1 MNAPAERRAKLL
13 QVAAGAA
20 FLALAVVIVLIVV
33 NASGGGDGGDT
44 NLEGADEINRS
55 LQGIPQQEMLLGDP
69 GAPVELVEF
78 GDLQCPYCAA
88 YAEEILP
95 PIIENQVKNG
105 QVKIEFRNFTII
117 GPESTDAAAAA
128 LAAGAQGRGWNFV
141 ELFYRNQGGEN
152 TGYAADESFLEAV
165 AEAAGVKDLG
175 RWNEDRTDLVAEVEE
190 INAEAQRLGL
200 EGTPSFAVRGPKT
213 DGLEV
218 IDTPG
223 STSALEE
230 AIEGAS

>member
-1 MNAPAERRAKLL
+1 MNAPADRRTKLL

-20 FLALAVVIVLIVV
+20 FLALAVVIVLIVL

-44 NLEGADEINRS
+44 NLEGASEVNRS
-55 LQGIPQQEMLLGDP
+55 LQGIPQQGMLLGDP
-69 GAPVELVEF
+69 KAPVELVEF

-88 YAEEILP
+88 YSEEILP
-95 PIIENQVKNG
+95 PIIEDQVKKG
-105 QVKIEFRNFTII
+105 KVKIDFRNFTII
-117 GPESTDAAAAA
+117 GPESTDAGAAA

-152 TGYAADESFLEAV
+152 TGYAADETFLEAV
-165 AEAAGVKDLG
+165 AEGAGVKDLG
-175 RWNEDRTDLVAEVEE
+175 RWNEDRADLVAEVKE
-190 INAEAQRLGL
+190 ISAEAQQLGP
-200 EGTPSFAVRGPKT
+200 EGTPTFAVRGPKT
-213 DGLEV
+213 DGLDV

>member
-1 MNAPAERRAKLL
+1 MNAPANRRTKLL

-33 NASGGGDGGDT
+33 NASGSGDGGDT
-44 NLEGADEINRS
+44 SLEGASEVNRS
-55 LQGIPQQEMLLGDP
+55 LQGIPQQGMLLGDP
-69 GAPVELVEF
+69 DAPVELVEF

-95 PIIENQVKNG
+95 RIIENQVKKG
-105 QVKIEFRNFTII
+105 QVKLDFRNLTII
-117 GPESTDAAAAA
+117 GPDSTDAAAAA

-152 TGYAADESFLEAV
+152 GGYAADETFLEAV
-165 AEAAGVKDLG
+165 ANGAGVKDLD
-175 RWNEDRTDLVAEVEE
+175 RWNKDRAKETAEAEE
-190 INAEAQRLGL
+190 ITAEGQQLGI
-200 EGTPSFAVRGPKT
+200 EGTPTFAIRGPKT
-213 DGLEV
+213 NGLEV
-218 IDTPG
+218 IGTPN